1 MNLRRTGSAAVPRL
15 PSSPATPAAA
25 TAPPMPFNTAR
36 RVNLCAIANPLGLNW
51 RRYAAQATGRA
62 ASGRSGQSAFWG
74 AAGISLCRLRD
85 WRPVVCP
92 RRRGLPRSGRAEHQR
107 VRETR
112 PHDLKP
118 DRQAGLGAAAGHA
131 GRRVADHVQWKGERD
146 PPEPADR
153 LPADLAVPV
162 DADRQRGSR
171 ERGREQQV
179 EAREIALPNVIECAA
194 AGRGPHKLHRA
205 PSQAPLDPRQGG
217 WIELIALSRK
227 QVAPAGRG
235 RRARQGF
242 KGVRGIAEARG
253 GLVDA
258 APQLLE
264 ARRGGSCDPPDFG
277 IDGGVSPVR
286 GPSHPQASHRPA
298 AGRGVLGAV
307 GGERAWIPRIG
318 TADRIEQEGRI
329 PDRPRHRAGVQ
340 HDLQSAEQRR
350 LRHAPERGLEADDP
364 AATRGDADGSA
375 AVGAHGERPQPGGDG
390 RGMIFDI
397 KEKDI
402 YWCTADIGWVT
413 GHSYIIYGPLTNG
426 TTVLMY
432 EGSPDF
438 PDRGRFWSI
447 VERYRVNILYTAPT
461 AIRAFMR
468 WGTEWPA
475 KYDLSSLRVIGTVGE
490 PINPEAWIWYH
501 ENIGRERCPIVDT
514 WWQTET
520 GMIMISPLPGITAT
534 KPGSATHPF
543 PGVEAEVLDE
553 KGQPVGPGAGG
564 YLVLTKPWPAMFRT
578 IYGDPDRYVRQY
590 WSRYPGKYFTGD
602 GAKIDEDGYFWLLG
616 RVDDVM
622 NVAGHRISTYEVESA
637 LVDHPAVAEAAV
649 IGRTHELKGQGIA
662 GFVTLKEG
670 IVPSESLKDELKQH
684 VVKKIGPIAR
694 PDDIFFTAELP
705 KTRSAKIMRRLLR
718 DVAEGRVL
726 GDTTTLADPTVIAHL
741 KRQYEQEG

>member
-1 MNLRRTGSAAVPRL
+1 MSDRTETAQERL
-15 PSSPATPAAA
+15 VALLKEGRTFPPSEE
-25 TAPPMPFNTAR
+25 FR
-36 RVNLCAIANPLGLNW
+36 
-51 RRYAAQATGRA
+51 
-62 ASGRSGQSAFWG
+62 
-74 AAGISLCRLRD
+74 
-85 WRPVVCP
+85 
-92 RRRGLPRSGRAEHQR
+92 
-107 VRETR
+107 
-112 PHDLKP
+112 
-118 DRQAGLGAAAGHA
+118 RQAN
-131 GRRVADHVQWKGERD
+131 VSD
-146 PPEPADR
+146 PKIYE
-153 LPADLAVPV
+153 
-162 DADRQRGSR
+162 
-171 ERGREQQV
+171 
-179 EAREIALPNVIECAA
+179 
-194 AGRGPHKLHRA
+194 
-205 PSQAPLDPRQGG
+205 
-217 WIELIALSRK
+217 
-227 QVAPAGRG
+227 
-235 RRARQGF
+235 
-242 KGVRGIAEARG
+242 
-253 GLVDA
+253 
-258 APQLLE
+258 E
-264 ARRGGSCDPPDFG
+264 ARRDPEGFWAEEARRLDWFEPWKKVLEWNAPWAKWFVEGKLNAAYNCVDRHAKGSRRDKTAIIWVGEPGDSRAITFGELEKEVNRFANALKSLGVKKGDRVAIYLGMVPELAIAMLACARIGAPHSIVFGGFSADSLRERINDAQAKVVITGDGAWRRGHVVPLKANVDEALTGTPSIEKVVVVERVGKATQITMQAGRDLWWHDLVANASDQCDPEPMDAEDILYILYTSG
-277 IDGGVSPVR
+277 TTGKPKGVVHTTGGYLV
-286 GPSHPQASHRPA
+286 
-298 AGRGVLGAV
+298 
-307 GGERAWIPRIG
+307 G
-318 TADRIEQEGRI
+318 TATT
-329 PDRPRHRAGVQ
+329 HR
-340 HDLQSAEQRR
+340 
-350 LRHAPERGLEADDP
+350 
-364 AATRGDADGSA
+364 
-375 AVGAHGERPQPGGDG
+375 
-390 RGMIFDI
+390 MIFDI

-413 GHSYIIYGPLTNG
+413 GHSYIIYGPLANG

-447 VERYRVNILYTAPT
+447 IERYRVNILYTAPT